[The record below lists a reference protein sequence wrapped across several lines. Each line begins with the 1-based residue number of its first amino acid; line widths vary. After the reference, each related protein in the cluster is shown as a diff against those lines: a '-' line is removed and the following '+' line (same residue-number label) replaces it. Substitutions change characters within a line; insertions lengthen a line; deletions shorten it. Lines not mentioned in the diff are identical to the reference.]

1 MSTPT
6 PAAVDKSLFRP
17 LRARRA
23 FDELMLQVRE
33 LIDTGK
39 LSPGDRLPS
48 ERALAEQFGV
58 SRNTVREA
66 MRMLEISGIVTL
78 RRGAQGGAFIVRTE
92 PYDSQLDLLDSLSL
106 TDFSLKDLSECMRWV
121 CSMALRAAGP
131 RLREE
136 DLDDLDA
143 LIDAAG
149 RIADDQERAVFLI
162 GFYVRLTRAAD
173 NPVLTALVDR
183 LCDLLRAVV
192 PLLKTS
198 GHAHVIEARRELVAL
213 LRAGDLEAALAALD
227 AYLVELHRRWLSEPS
242 QRVMRL
248 TPADPT
254 QEKT

>member
-6 PAAVDKSLFRP
+6 PPAVDKALFRP

-23 FDELMLQVRE
+23 FDELMLQIRE

-39 LSPGDRLPS
+39 LRPGDRLPS
-48 ERALAEQFGV
+48 ERALAEQFKV

-92 PYDSQLDLLDSLSL
+92 PYESRSDLLDSLSL
-106 TDFSLKDLSECMRWV
+106 TDFSLKDLSDCMRWV
-121 CSMALRAAGP
+121 CGMALRAAGP
-131 RLREE
+131 CLHDD

-143 LIDAAG
+143 QLDAAE
-149 RIADDQERAVFLI
+149 RIESDQDRAVFLI
-162 GFYVRLTRAAD
+162 GFYVRLTQAAD

-213 LRAGDLEAALAALD
+213 LRGGDLEGALAALD
-227 AYLVELHRRWLSEPS
+227 AYLVELHGRWLSEPS
-242 QRVMRL
+242 QRTMRL
-248 TPADPT
+248 TPART
-254 QEKT
+254 TTS